1 MKLSAKVALLTIALM
16 IATIPLGQLL
26 WRTPEGAGPGP
37 APGLI
42 PFFILLAAAEGLAFG
57 FGVGFLILGWPLVRR
72 ATHEAG
78 VATLPVYLS
87 IAWSLMQW
95 WPHSNSHRVVGE
107 DYATLLMID
116 YGFHVT
122 LMLAAAIIARFF
134 LATLRQSRG
143 HRAVGARDRAPVA
156 AQAS

>member
-1 MKLSAKVALLTIALM
+1 M
-16 IATIPLGQLL
+16 
-26 WRTPEGAGPGP
+26 
-37 APGLI
+37 
-42 PFFILLAAAEGLAFG
+42 
-57 FGVGFLILGWPLVRR
+57 GFLILGWPLVRR
-72 ATHEAG
+72 ATREAG

-107 DYATLLMID
+107 DYAALLMID

-122 LMLAAAIIARFF
+122 LMIAAAIVARFF

-143 HRAVGARDRAPVA
+143 HRVAGVRDRAPVA